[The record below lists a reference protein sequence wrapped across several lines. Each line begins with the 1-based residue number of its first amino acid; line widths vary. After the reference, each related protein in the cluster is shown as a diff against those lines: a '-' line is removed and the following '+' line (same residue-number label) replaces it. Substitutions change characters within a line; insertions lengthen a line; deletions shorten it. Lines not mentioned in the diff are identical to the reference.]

1 MGAINNTPFNIG
13 PADLNLSV
21 TQALPAA
28 GANVTTGILDLQSIA
43 PNGDAW
49 RLGRIG
55 ITFPNLPE
63 NNAGAGITVSLQAAP
78 PSLVN
83 SPSAPALPVPGVFV
97 TPAVAQ
103 TLTVAAVAGNGS
115 AANVYYMTLAF
126 DPATGSPYQ
135 FYQFLITTP
144 GGVNTQGEPIQIA
157 FLNA

>member
-1 MGAINNTPFNIG
+1 MGAINSTPFNIG
-13 PADLNLSV
+13 PADLNLSI

-55 ITFPNLPE
+55 ITFPNVPG
-63 NNAGAGITVSLQAAP
+63 NAAGAGITVALQAAP

-83 SPSAPALPVPGVFV
+83 SSSAPAMPVPGAFV

-103 TLTVAAVAGNGS
+103 TLTVAAVNGGS

-126 DPATGSPYQ
+126 DAATGSPYQ
-135 FYQFLITTP
+135 FYQFLITAPAQAATM
-144 GGVNTQGEPIQIA
+144 GEPIQIA